1 MDKARGGART
11 ALAIASLVE
20 QKAKYKFT
28 TEDIEELTSKAKDAA
43 RSKCR
48 RLYDYICYR
57 FLARKTPILSV

>member
-11 ALAIASLVE
+11 ALIASLFE

-43 RSKCR
+43 SE
-48 RLYDYICYR
+48 
-57 FLARKTPILSV
+57 